1 MISSK
6 HVPATNLT
14 RPRADTASSSDPVA
28 LGIVT
33 STSLSPCTSAVAR
46 RARVARWGM
55 GRGTAITTGCTREA
69 NTWRDKKIQGNQS
82 PIDNREQ
89 ILSQTQD
96 STPLKEEL
104 RRRKVE

>member
-1 MISSK
+1 
-6 HVPATNLT
+6 
-14 RPRADTASSSDPVA
+14 
-28 LGIVT
+28 
-33 STSLSPCTSAVAR
+33 
-46 RARVARWGM
+46 M

-69 NTWRDKKIQGNQS
+69 NIWRDNKKQGNQS